1 MNIAKNALQVYNR
14 GPVVKNSS
22 VSLFQGGATDG
33 TSRGGGKRSQQSL
46 QAE

>member
-1 MNIAKNALQVYNR
+1 MNIARNALQVYNR
-14 GPVVKNSS
+14 GPVVKSS